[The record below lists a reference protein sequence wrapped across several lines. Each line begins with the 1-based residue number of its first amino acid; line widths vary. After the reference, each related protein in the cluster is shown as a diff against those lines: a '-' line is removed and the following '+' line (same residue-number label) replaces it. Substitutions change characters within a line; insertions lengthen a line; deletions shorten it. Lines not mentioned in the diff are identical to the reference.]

1 MFWRLIKL
9 CLFFS
14 VMSCMANAQT
24 VLEVPFYRGAI
35 GESVTN
41 TTAPLNL
48 STFST
53 LGIDS
58 ATISQTIL
66 NGGTDFGDVP
76 QGNDYNVKLTF
87 QYGNGNPSQTI
98 DAVVNF
104 RDGNTEAIGLITE
117 PDSGGVYPDDGSG
130 YTVTTGN
137 RPVYLLQLAT
147 STGSYQEGG
156 VPLVNSNDSN
166 TQALKALNDYKDQIE
181 AGLDPQ
187 TGATGGGSTGG
198 GSTGGG
204 STGGG
209 SAQGLSCGNAS
220 NAGILQ
226 CNPVDNSLGQTSYSI
241 DSFRN
246 RISPTITTQ
255 TQDGNKP
262 DSIPLSTNAGLF
274 ERNNFA
280 NTISDSALDI
290 DGSQPLNSHQW
301 NSGIISSAIGSIT
314 NKHIYNRDNPGS
326 DILVGNNI
334 LNTSTHGNH
343 VDAVSDASGV
353 SSQNRNV
360 SFLQENF
367 GEVINNSSGAQFR
380 LSTVDGTGSGAS
392 DNINQVETI
401 ALRGNSSIT
410 RARGNYVSYTLNAVE

>member
-9 CLFFS
+9 SLIFCVTPCIAS
-14 VMSCMANAQT
+14 AQT

-66 NGGTDFGDVP
+66 DGGTDFGDTP
-76 QGNDYNVKLTF
+76 QGNDRNVKLTF

-98 DAVVNF
+98 DAIVNF

-130 YTVTTGN
+130 YTVATGK

-156 VPLVNSNDSN
+156 GPLVNSNDSN
-166 TQALKALNDYKDQIE
+166 RQALNALNAYKDQIE

-198 GSTGGG
+198 GSG
-204 STGGG
+204 
-209 SAQGLSCGNAS
+209 QGMSCGRAS

-226 CNPVDNSLGQTSYSI
+226 CNPVDNSLSQTSYSI

-262 DSIPLSTNAGLF
+262 DSIALNTNAGSL

-280 NTISDSALDI
+280 NKIADSNLNI
-290 DGSQPLNSHQW
+290 GSSQSLNSHQW
-301 NSGIISSAIGSIT
+301 NSGIISTATENIT
-314 NKHIYNRDNPGS
+314 NKHIYNKDNPGS
-326 DILVGNNI
+326 DILMGNNI
-334 LNTSTHGNH
+334 LNTSAHGNH
-343 VDAVSDASGV
+343 VDSVSNASGT
-353 SSQNRNV
+353 SSHKGNV
-360 SFLQENF
+360 SFLQENS
-367 GEVINNSSGAQFR
+367 GEVINNTSGVQFR
-380 LSTVDGTGSGAS
+380 MSTVDGTGAS
-392 DNINQVETI
+392 AIDNINQVETI
-401 ALRGNSSIT
+401 AVRGNSSIT
-410 RARGNYVSYTLNAVE
+410 RARGNYVSYTLNVIE